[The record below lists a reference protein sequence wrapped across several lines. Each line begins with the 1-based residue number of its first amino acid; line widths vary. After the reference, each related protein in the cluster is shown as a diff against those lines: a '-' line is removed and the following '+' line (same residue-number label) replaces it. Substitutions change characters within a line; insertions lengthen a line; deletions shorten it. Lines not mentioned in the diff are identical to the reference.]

1 MLIQFE
7 LDQEKDYM
15 ETKEV
20 KSQKK
25 SGVIY
30 VPIRYIGKKVIIII
44 KNEDKRTDIN
54 DVELS

>member
-15 ETKEV
+15 ETKEI

-44 KNEDKRTDIN
+44 KNDKTTM
-54 DVELS
+54 